1 MSGNPR
7 ALEVPPPR
15 ATSVATIERELEA
28 LVLATASREDPQH
41 PVIRACMSNL
51 LVFCRSEGEAGTVMA
66 ELPEVLALNPAR
78 ALVLV
83 ADESVATAPLDA
95 WVSAHCHLREG
106 AAVCGESV
114 TLTAPGGT
122 AQRLPA
128 TARALL
134 IGDLPTTLW
143 WATPAA
149 PALGGAL
156 YAELASM
163 AHQVIFDSLGWLEP
177 VRGMAA
183 MARLRSDHPLL
194 MDVRWRR
201 LRGWRRIL
209 SQGLDPAFA
218 PGAIDGMGQLILEHG
233 PHAMT
238 QAWLLVGWLACRL
251 GWRPEGGK
259 VAAGTEVTWR
269 FLSARGPVSVTVRR
283 LPEGPPEIRSVR
295 VNPGTGRTAPTVVFE
310 RDDAGRLSA
319 RSDGAMR
326 TLTLPMP
333 SRAAMVARQLSDVE
347 PDPLFRDTLAVA
359 CQMAASLPH

>member
-1 MSGNPR
+1 MTPARS
-7 ALEVPPPR
+7 LEVPPPR
-15 ATSVATIERELEA
+15 VTSVAAIERELEA
-28 LVLATASREDPQH
+28 LMRATAARDDPEH

-51 LVFCRSEGEAGTVMA
+51 LVFCRSEAEAGIVMA

-78 ALVLV
+78 ALILV
-83 ADESVATAPLDA
+83 ADEAAVTAPLEA

-114 TLTAPGGT
+114 TLTAHGGT
-122 AQRLPA
+122 AQRLPT

-134 IGDLPTTLW
+134 LGDLPTTLW
-143 WATPAA
+143 WATPVA

-156 YAELASM
+156 HAELAAM
-163 AHQVIFDSLGWLEP
+163 AHQVVFDSLGWVEP

-183 MARLRSDHPLL
+183 MGRLRGDRPLL
-194 MDVRWRR
+194 MDIRWRR

-218 PGAIDGMGQLILEHG
+218 PGAIEGMGRLVLEHG
-233 PHAMT
+233 PHGMT

-259 VAAGTEVTWR
+259 VAAGAEVTWG
-269 FLSARGPVSVTVRR
+269 FLSARGPIAVTVRR
-283 LPEGPPEIRSVR
+283 LPEGSPEIRSVR
-295 VNPGTGRTAPTVVFE
+295 VHPGTGRAAATVVFE
-310 RDDAGRLSA
+310 SHDGGRLSA

-326 TLTLPMP
+326 TLTPPIP
-333 SRAAMVARQLSDVE
+333 SRAAMVARQLSDLE

-359 CQMAASLPH
+359 CAMAASLPH

>member
-1 MSGNPR
+1 VD
-7 ALEVPPPR
+7 VPAPR
-15 ATSVATIERELEA
+15 ATSVAHVERELEA
-28 LVLATASREDPQH
+28 LMRATAEREDPQH

-51 LVFCRSEGEAGTVMA
+51 LVFCRSDREAAVVMT
-66 ELPEVLALNPAR
+66 ELPEILALNPAR

-83 ADESVATAPLDA
+83 ADETAATAPLEA
-95 WVSAHCHLREG
+95 WVSAHCHMREG

-114 TLTAPGGT
+114 TLAGPGGT
-122 AQRLPA
+122 AERLPS

-149 PALGGAL
+149 PALGGTL
-156 YAELASM
+156 YTELQAM
-163 AHQVIFDSLGWLEP
+163 AHQVVFDSLGWLEP

-183 MARLRSDHPLL
+183 MARLRTDRPLF

-201 LRGWRRIL
+201 LKAWRRIL
-209 SQGLDPAFA
+209 SQGLDPTFA
-218 PGAIDGMGQLILEHG
+218 PGAIEAVGQLVLEHG

-251 GWRPEGGK
+251 GWRPEAGK
-259 VAAGTEVTWR
+259 VAPGSEATWR
-269 FLSARGPVSVTVRR
+269 FQTARGPVAVSLRR
-283 LPEGPPEIRSVR
+283 LPEGPPEIRTIR
-295 VNPGTGRTAPTVVFE
+295 VSPAAGRTAPTVTFE
-310 RDDAGRLSA
+310 GDESGRLAA

-333 SRAAMVARQLSDVE
+333 SWPAMVARQLSDLE
-347 PDPLFRDTLAVA
+347 PDPLFQETLAIA
-359 CQMAASLPH
+359 CQMAAALPH